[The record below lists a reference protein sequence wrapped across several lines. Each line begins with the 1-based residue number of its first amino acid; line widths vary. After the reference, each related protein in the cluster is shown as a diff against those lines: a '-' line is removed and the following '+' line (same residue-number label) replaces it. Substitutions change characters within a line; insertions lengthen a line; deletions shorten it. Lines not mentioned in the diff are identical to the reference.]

1 MNIFVGNLAANTSEA
16 QVNELFKQFGEVNAV
31 RIVTD
36 RNKGL
41 SHGFGFVEME
51 NETDG
56 NKAIEKLNNTKFQN
70 KKLEVSEAMG

>member
-1 MNIFVGNLAANTSEA
+1 MNIFVGNLAAHASEA

-41 SHGFGFVEME
+41 SHGFGFVEMQ

-56 NKAIEKLNNTKFQN
+56 ITAIKKLNNTKFQN
-70 KKLEVSEAMG
+70 HKLEVSEAME